1 MTVLIFQESLFF
13 EDNNQMLTL
22 QLNFFRKFL
31 NFVNPNT
38 GQRHVFS
45 MADAVYSDVIKGPKE
60 NIQDELIYAHFLKA
74 YIYIRFCMLGWLH
87 KVKLY

>member
-1 MTVLIFQESLFF
+1 
-13 EDNNQMLTL
+13 
-22 QLNFFRKFL
+22 
-31 NFVNPNT
+31 
-38 GQRHVFS
+38 

-60 NIQDELIYAHFLKA
+60 NIQDELIYAHFPKA